1 MNKFKI
7 LSVAFL
13 ASVSVTQAQD
23 INQAKK
29 AIDAEQFENAKSTLK
44 SIIKTNPAE
53 GTAFFLL
60 GNVYLIQN
68 VADSAKMSYQNG
80 LTAKDHAHLNQI
92 GLGQIDL
99 DNGDVMAAKAKF
111 ELAKKEM
118 RKKDF
123 EEYVYIARAYM
134 NASKPDYKAA
144 IETLN
149 LAKERS
155 GQEAQVQLAL
165 GDAFYGEKNQNEA
178 YAAYRNAFQADNSMI
193 RAKMQ
198 LGVLL
203 KGAKAYTEAVT
214 AYNDVIAISPN
225 YGPVYRELA
234 ETYYYWAANVPG
246 RYDQYIK
253 EALSYYEK
261 YMTLTDY
268 SLASRMRHADFLIL
282 AKDYKALEV
291 EANKMKEIDAVNPRI
306 YRYLG
311 YSAYENGNVDLAIKS
326 LNDFIGNPSNKV
338 IAQDYLYLG
347 LAKIKKGTSA
357 DGASIDPALFN
368 EGVSFI
374 KKAVE
379 MEEYIA
385 NDLNEVATKL
395 YGQKMYK
402 EAAALLEIAVTNV
415 ESKNYLIDNFYLGT
429 SIYFASA
436 NVTADQKPDFVA
448 LQKADTAL
456 GNLITGSPTTQD
468 AYIYRARVNGL
479 AEKPAMMIQYYEEF
493 IKVVTANGAEELAK
507 SSTKAKLIEAYN
519 TIAANSSDTVKA
531 KEYFSKTLA
540 IDPANKFAT
549 ESLKGLK

>member
-68 VADSAKMSYQNG
+68 IADSAKMTYQNG

-99 DNGDVMAAKAKF
+99 DNGDVVAAKAKF

-134 NASKPDYKAA
+134 NASKPDYKSA
-144 IETLN
+144 IQTLN

-225 YGPVYRELA
+225 YGPIYRELA

-261 YMTLTDY
+261 YMALTDY

-326 LNDFIGNPSNKV
+326 LNDFIANPSNKV

-357 DGASIDPALFN
+357 DGATINPALFN
-368 EGVSFI
+368 EGVASI

-429 SIYFASA
+429 SIYFANA

-479 AEKPAMMIQYYEEF
+479 LEKPAMMIQYYEEF

-531 KEYFSKTLA
+531 KEYFAKTLA

-549 ESLKGLK
+549 ESLKSLK

>member
-13 ASVSVTQAQD
+13 ASVSVIQAQD

-44 SIIKTNPAE
+44 SIIKTNPAD
-53 GTAFFLL
+53 GSAFFLL

-68 VADSAKMSYQNG
+68 IADSAKMTYQNG
-80 LTAKDHAHLNQI
+80 LTAKDHAHLNEI

-99 DNGDVMAAKAKF
+99 DNGDTMAAKAKF

-134 NASKPDYKAA
+134 NASKPDYNAA

-149 LAKERS
+149 LAKERN

-165 GDAFYGEKNQNEA
+165 GDAFYGLKNQNEA

-282 AKDYKALEV
+282 AKDYKALEI

-326 LNDFIGNPSNKV
+326 LTDFIGTPSNKV
-338 IAQDYLYLG
+338 IAQDYFYLG

-357 DGASIDPALFN
+357 DGTTIDPALFN
-368 EGVSFI
+368 EGVASI

-379 MEEYIA
+379 MEAYVA

-429 SIYFASA
+429 SIYFANA
-436 NVTADQKPDFVA
+436 NVTDQKPDFVA

-456 GNLITGSPTTQD
+456 GNLIAGSPTTQD

-479 AEKPAMMIQYYEEF
+479 AEKPEMMIQYYEEF

-531 KEYFSKTLA
+531 KEYFAKTLA

-549 ESLKGLK
+549 ESLKSLK